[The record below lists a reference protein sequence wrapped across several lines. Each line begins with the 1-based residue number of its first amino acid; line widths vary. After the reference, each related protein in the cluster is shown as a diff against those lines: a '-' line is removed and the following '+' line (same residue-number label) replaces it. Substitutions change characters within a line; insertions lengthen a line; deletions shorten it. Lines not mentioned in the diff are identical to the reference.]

1 MIIECINCNKKFE
14 VDPDLIPI
22 KGRNIQCGSCDH
34 IWFYKKEKQLEI
46 NLSEIKT
53 NQVKRTINVE
63 IPKLTESIIKEAEKR
78 LTTSKKTKYLE
89 NSNLRSDEDNHYEY
103 TVQDKNIVGS
113 FLSYFVVTI
122 ITFIGLI
129 ILLDTFKKPLVK
141 IFPKLEILLFNLY
154 ETLKD
159 IELFIKD
166 LV

>member
-1 MIIECINCNKKFE
+1 M
-14 VDPDLIPI
+14 
-22 KGRNIQCGSCDH
+22 
-34 IWFYKKEKQLEI
+34 
-46 NLSEIKT
+46 
-53 NQVKRTINVE
+53 INVS
-63 IPKLTESIIKEAEKR
+63 LYNYR
-78 LTTSKKTKYLE
+78 
-89 NSNLRSDEDNHYEY
+89 NNHYKHI
-103 TVQDKNIVGS
+103 VKDKNIVGG

>member
-1 MIIECINCNKKFE
+1 MIINCINCNKKFE
-14 VDPDLIPI
+14 VDPNLIPI

-34 IWFYKKEKQLEI
+34 IWFFKKEKQLEI
-46 NLSEIKT
+46 NLSETKT
-53 NQVKRTINVE
+53 NQVKRTINLE

-78 LTTSKKTKYLE
+78 LTNSKETKNLE
-89 NSNLRSDEDNHYEY
+89 NLNLRSDENNHYKY
-103 TVQDKNIVGS
+103 IVKDKNIVGN